1 MMRGL
6 LAAAALGLLL
16 GFGACR
22 RPATAPSRDS
32 VAATDPPARPPAPPP
47 FRPSSLPRVD
57 VHTHVAP
64 GGMEHALGMLG
75 SQRIVHFVNL
85 SGGAPGKGLEEQLAA
100 ARATGGRVTTFTTPD
115 WREARRPGYGPRLAQ
130 QLERAR
136 SLGARGLKISKG
148 LGLGY
153 MGPDGALLAIDD
165 AGLDPMFAKA
175 GDLGLPV
182 AIHSG
187 DPKAFWLPPTP
198 VNERYDELVVHP
210 GWSFYGQPVPSWQAL
225 FDQFARR
232 VARHPKTVF
241 IGVHFGN
248 DPEDPDKVAE
258 LLERHPNLYIDTAA
272 RIPEIG
278 RHDAARMRTFFI
290 RFQDRILFGTDA
302 GFGDRA
308 EDLMLG
314 STGAEPPTPAEIT
327 RFWDATWRY
336 FETGER
342 QMEHPTPI
350 QGRWRIDGIA
360 LPEGVLAKV
369 YAGNARRLLG
379 LTLPDPGTSP

>member
-1 MMRGL
+1 MMPGL
-6 LAAAALGLLL
+6 STAALLGLVL
-16 GFGACR
+16 GLGACR
-22 RPATAPSRDS
+22 RPAPAPPPRNDGS
-32 VAATDPPARPPAPPP
+32 AATSQPARSLASPP
-47 FRPSSLPRVD
+47 FRPSALPRID

-64 GGMEHALGMLG
+64 AGMEHALAMLG

-85 SGGAPGKGLEEQLAA
+85 SGGAPGRGLEEQLAA

-115 WREARRPGYGPRLAQ
+115 WREARRPGYGPRLAAQ
-130 QLERAR
+130 IERAR
-136 SLGARGLKISKG
+136 SLGARGIKISKG

-153 MGPDGALLAIDD
+153 TGPDGALLAIDD
-165 AGLDPMFAKA
+165 PGLDPLFAKA
-175 GDLGLPV
+175 GELGLPV

-198 VNERYDELVVHP
+198 VNERYEELVVHP

-225 FDQFARR
+225 FDQFTRR
-232 VARHPKTVF
+232 IARHPKTLF

-258 LLERHPNLYIDTAA
+258 LLERYPNLYIDTAA

-278 RHDAARMRTFFI
+278 RHDAARMRAFFI

-302 GFGDRA
+302 GFGERP
-308 EDLMLG
+308 EELMLG
-314 STGAEPPTPAEIT
+314 SSGADPPTPAEIT

-336 FETGER
+336 FETDER
-342 QMEHPTPI
+342 QMEHPTPV
-350 QGRWRIDGIA
+350 QGRWRIDGLA
-360 LPEGVLAKV
+360 LPESVLAKV
-369 YAGNARRLLG
+369 YAGNARRILG
-379 LTLPDPGTSP
+379 LTIP